1 MMLFTNNRTPYE
13 LRRRLGH
20 QGLLQALVCN
30 QAGLGGGYWKKKKIR
45 KHRKLKKKKRTSFQ
59 SEERKEKLLDF
70 NILQANVCGL
80 DKKKTQLA
88 KIMEERNVHIALF
101 QETLHSSCDVN
112 ITGYTAFPCKCQGC
126 RGIITYIR

>member
-1 MMLFTNNRTPYE
+1 MFGNSS
-13 LRRRLGH
+13 RLSTANAAFSGFRITTET
-20 QGLLQALVCN
+20 AN
-30 QAGLGGGYWKKKKIR
+30 QACLGGGYWKKKKIR

-88 KIMEERNVHIALF
+88 KIMEERNVHI
-101 QETLHSSCDVN
+101 
-112 ITGYTAFPCKCQGC
+112 
-126 RGIITYIR
+126 